1 MLNFAVVESL
11 FSDFLIA
18 SKGDLSDSEREEVQS
33 FLDVG
38 EYGLALETAVDIYV
52 EEKRIPLADVVSL
65 FEMLATA
72 MSMKSDL
79 VLARLIKLP

>member
-1 MLNFAVVESL
+1 MQNFAIVESL

-52 EEKRIPLADVVSL
+52 EEKRIPLTVIVLL
-65 FEMLATA
+65 FERLAIS
-72 MSMKSDL
+72 MSMKPDL
-79 VLARLIKLP
+79 VLARLRKLL